1 MGIEPTIFRFE
12 VGRLIHWA
20 TRPMQEM
27 KYYCAL
33 TLPGV
38 GGGHYGPPTLKIAG
52 IQNFEK
58 QHGLIRPDFS

>member
-1 MGIEPTIFRFE
+1 M
-12 VGRLIHWA
+12 
-20 TRPMQEM
+20 
-27 KYYCAL
+27 L